1 MSISRTIDDSI
12 AIAANEFRQFRRNR
26 SAVLI
31 SLIILP
37 LFFTVAL
44 GAGRGSAGKA
54 YYPTANIPI
63 AFVDQDNT
71 LASFRFYQT
80 LRDSEDFHKFI
91 QMNNAQAAV
100 AELGS
105 ENIYAVVVVPFGFQ
119 NNLENGF
126 QASILLYTDDSEPSL
141 TSQIQASL
149 TEYAQTFNPNLGL
162 QPVLTPPLRESIG
175 PILVVDKS
183 IIFPTFDN
191 GLVIILGI
199 VQIFACFYEIA
210 GGIARDREDGTFARM
225 VVSPI
230 KTVALL
236 LGKTMFDLVLAT
248 ARTFIVVGIA
258 IFVYHASPNADLGTI
273 LALSLLLAL
282 LTMGLGFIVSALK
295 VSTRTVV
302 IMEFFIVLSLFA
314 FSGLVVDRDLLP
326 GIAQVIATYLP
337 FSYGFDALRQTIL
350 VGRPLLSLTTDI
362 QIIVGT
368 SACFYILSLIMFA
381 KFKERLAT

>member
-1 MSISRTIDDSI
+1 MSVSRTIDDSI

-80 LRDSEDFHKFI
+80 LTNSEDFHRFI
-91 QMNNAQAAV
+91 QTNNAQSAI

-105 ENIYAVVVVPFGFQ
+105 EKIFAVIVVPKGFQ

-126 QASILLYTDDSEPSL
+126 QASIILYTDDSEPSL
-141 TSQIQASL
+141 TSQIQGSL
-149 TEYAQTFNPNLGL
+149 TEYAQNFNPNLGF
-162 QPVLTPPLRESIG
+162 QQVLTPPLRESIG
-175 PILVVDKS
+175 PIQVVDKS

-191 GLVIILGI
+191 GLTIILGI

-210 GGIARDREDGTFARM
+210 GGVARDREDGTFARM
-225 VVSPI
+225 IVSPI

-236 LGKTMFDLVLAT
+236 LGKTMFDLILAT
-248 ARTFIVVGIA
+248 ARTFIVVGVA
-258 IFVYHASPNADLGTI
+258 IFVYHASPNANLATI
-273 LALSLLLAL
+273 LTLSLLLAL
-282 LTMGLGFIVSALK
+282 LTMGLGFVVSSLK
-295 VSTRTVV
+295 VSARTVV
-302 IMEFFIVLSLFA
+302 IMEFFLVLSLFA
-314 FSGLVVDRDLLP
+314 FSGLVVDKDLLP
-326 GIAQVIATYLP
+326 GITQVITTYLP

-350 VGRPLLSLTTDI
+350 VGRSLFSLTTDI

-368 SACFYILSLIMFA
+368 TVCFYIISLIMFA

>member
-1 MSISRTIDDSI
+1 MSVSRIIDDSF

-44 GAGRGSAGKA
+44 GAGRGSAGKQ

-71 LASFRFYQT
+71 PASFLFYQT
-80 LRDSEDFHKFI
+80 LHNSEDFHKFI
-91 QMNNAQAAV
+91 QMNNAQAAI

-105 ENIYAVVVVPFGFQ
+105 EKIFAVIVVPKGFQ
-119 NNLENGF
+119 NNLDNGF
-126 QASILLYTDDSEPSL
+126 QASVLLYTDDSEPSL

-149 TEYAQTFNPNLGL
+149 TEYSQTFDPNLGF

-210 GGIARDREDGTFARM
+210 GGVARDREDGTFARM

-236 LGKTMFDLVLAT
+236 LGKTTFDLILAT

-258 IFVYHASPNADLGTI
+258 IFAYHASPNADLGTI

-326 GIAQVIATYLP
+326 GIAQMIATYLP

-368 SACFYILSLIMFA
+368 TACFYILSLIMFA

>member
-1 MSISRTIDDSI
+1 MSVSRTIDDSI

-71 LASFRFYQT
+71 PASFNFYRT
-80 LRDSEDFHKFI
+80 LHDSEDFHKFI
-91 QMNNAQAAV
+91 QMNNAQAAI
-100 AELGS
+100 AEIGS
-105 ENIYAVVVVPFGFQ
+105 EKIYAVIVVPFGFQ
-119 NNLENGF
+119 NNLENGN
-126 QASILLYTDDSEPSL
+126 QASIILYTDDSEPSL

-149 TEYAQTFNPNLGL
+149 TEYAQTFNPNLGF

-183 IIFPTFDN
+183 TIFPTFDN

-199 VQIFACFYEIA
+199 VQIFSCFYEIA

-225 VVSPI
+225 IVSPI

-236 LGKTMFDLVLAT
+236 AGKTMFDLVLAT

-273 LALSLLLAL
+273 LTLSLLLAL
-282 LTMGLGFIVSALK
+282 MTMGLAFVVSSLK

-314 FSGLVVDRDLLP
+314 FSGLVVDKDLLP
-326 GIAQVIATYLP
+326 GIAQVIATNLP
-337 FSYGFDALRQTIL
+337 FTYGFDALRQTIL

-368 SACFYILSLIMFA
+368 TVGFYIMSLLMFA

>member
-1 MSISRTIDDSI
+1 MSVSRTIDDAI

-44 GAGRGSAGKA
+44 GAGRGSAGKQ
-54 YYPTANIPI
+54 YYPIANIPI

-71 LASFRFYQT
+71 PASFHFYQT
-80 LRDSEDFHKFI
+80 LHNSEDFHKFT
-91 QMNNAQAAV
+91 QMNNAQAAI

-105 ENIYAVVVVPFGFQ
+105 EKIYAVIVVPFGFQ
-119 NNLENGF
+119 NNLENGY
-126 QASILLYTDDSEPSL
+126 QASIILYTDDSEPNL

-149 TEYAQTFNPNLGL
+149 TEYAQTFNPNLGF

-175 PILVVDKS
+175 PIKVVDKS

-191 GLVIILGI
+191 GLTIILGI

-210 GGIARDREDGTFARM
+210 GGFARDREDGTFARM
-225 VVSPI
+225 IVSPI
-230 KTVALL
+230 KTAALL
-236 LGKTMFDLVLAT
+236 FGKTMFDLVLAT

-258 IFVYHASPNADLGTI
+258 IFVYHASPNAGLATI
-273 LALSLLLAL
+273 LTLSLLLAL
-282 LTMGLGFIVSALK
+282 LTMGLAFVVSSLK

-302 IMEFFIVLSLFA
+302 IMEFFLVLSLFA
-314 FSGLVVDRDLLP
+314 FSGLVVDKDLLT
-326 GIAQVIATYLP
+326 GTAQLIVTYLP

-350 VGRPLLSLTTDI
+350 VGRPLLSLTTDL

-368 SACFYILSLIMFA
+368 TACFYIISLIMFA

>member
-1 MSISRTIDDSI
+1 MSVARTIDDSI

-31 SLIILP
+31 SLVILP

-80 LRDSEDFHKFI
+80 LHDSEDFHKFI
-91 QMNNAQAAV
+91 QMNNAQAAI

-105 ENIYAVVVVPFGFQ
+105 EKIYAVIVVPFGFQ
-119 NNLENGF
+119 NNLENGN
-126 QASILLYTDDSEPSL
+126 QASIILYTDDSEPSL

-149 TEYAQTFNPNLGL
+149 TEYAQNFNPNLGL

-175 PILVVDKS
+175 PIQVVDKS

-210 GGIARDREDGTFARM
+210 GGIARDREEGTFARI

-230 KTVALL
+230 KTVALM
-236 LGKTMFDLVLAT
+236 LGKTMFDLILAT
-248 ARTFIVVGIA
+248 ARTFIVVAIA
-258 IFVYHASPNADLGTI
+258 IFVYSARPNADLATI

-282 LTMGLGFIVSALK
+282 MTMGLGFIVSSLK

-326 GIAQVIATYLP
+326 GIAQVIATNLP
-337 FSYGFDALRQTIL
+337 FTYGFDALRQTIL
-350 VGRPLLSLTTDI
+350 VGRPLLSLTKDI

-368 SACFYILSLIMFA
+368 TVCFYIMSLIMFA

>member
-1 MSISRTIDDSI
+1 MSVSRTIDDAI

-44 GAGRGSAGKA
+44 GAGRGSAGKQ
-54 YYPTANIPI
+54 YYPIANIPI

-80 LRDSEDFHKFI
+80 LTNSEDFHRFI
-91 QMNNAQAAV
+91 QTNNAQTAI

-105 ENIYAVVVVPFGFQ
+105 EKIFAVIVVPKGFQ

-126 QASILLYTDDSEPSL
+126 QASIILYTDDSEPSL
-141 TSQIQASL
+141 TSQIQGSL
-149 TEYAQTFNPNLGL
+149 TEYAQNFNPNLGF
-162 QPVLTPPLRESIG
+162 QQVLTPPLRESIG
-175 PILVVDKS
+175 PIKVVDKS

-191 GLVIILGI
+191 GLTIILGI
-199 VQIFACFYEIA
+199 VQIFSCFYEIA

-236 LGKTMFDLVLAT
+236 
-248 ARTFIVVGIA
+248 
-258 IFVYHASPNADLGTI
+258 
-273 LALSLLLAL
+273 
-282 LTMGLGFIVSALK
+282 TMGLGFIVSSLK
-295 VSTRTVV
+295 VSARTVV

-314 FSGLVVDRDLLP
+314 FSGLVVDKDLLP
-326 GIAQVIATYLP
+326 GIAQVIA
-337 FSYGFDALRQTIL
+337 
-350 VGRPLLSLTTDI
+350 
-362 QIIVGT
+362 
-368 SACFYILSLIMFA
+368 
-381 KFKERLAT
+381 